1 MFVSPIFSNSEWT
14 FTLSL
19 FASLFGG
26 YSSALIFT
34 MICCALTVEKG
45 KRAILFTLNYY
56 GIVRGDNDVIWLW
69 SDYQRT
75 AQTKKN
81 ISVDFSRGGSVCLNK
96 KFLEDH
102 GAMVKSF
109 INKRKTLEAPSLDTS
124 LDMYQTPRSKLS
136 FAPLWL
142 MGFQFLLLIY
152 VYHKIKDLSL
162 NSSNVFISFMLFCL
176 IMFFVTIL
184 RSGVPY
190 KKMLSVSPDGLTLY
204 KGGSERDY
212 QWSDFSS
219 ILGSRSRLILKIDDQ
234 KNINFYQDEIGYA
247 NIHMAKLYI
256 KKFAPAHLVTLHW

>member
-142 MGFQFLLLIY
+142 MGFQF
-152 VYHKIKDLSL
+152 
-162 NSSNVFISFMLFCL
+162 CL